1 MFMKGKK
8 NRNKIELRLSTCA
21 LVQNRKIENFLGLI
35 SPQIICF
42 IEFKSYF
49 LRQFKTSS
57 TKQTYEFYL
66 YLVHY

>member
-1 MFMKGKK
+1 MT
-8 NRNKIELRLSTCA
+8 R
-21 LVQNRKIENFLGLI
+21 FLGLI

>member
-1 MFMKGKK
+1 MKGKK

-49 LRQFKTSS
+49 LRLSLKPRALNKLINFICI
-57 TKQTYEFYL
+57 
-66 YLVHY
+66 